1 MELELRA
8 RIKDPEEIAKKLKEV
23 GAERSGETELTDYY
37 FGELGLYKKLGYSFW
52 IRLRVEADKLE
63 LAYKGSTGRD
73 GIYEEYEQEL
83 QDLDTAI
90 TILTKIGLVNEITVR
105 KKRTS
110 YKIGDI
116 SVEIDD
122 LGEDGLFI
130 EAEKISEGDDK
141 SQLFELFNSLGI
153 PETDIFEKGLITL
166 LLEEK
171 GSPFAEW
178 IKN

>member
-8 RIKDPEEIAKKLKEV
+8 KIRNPKEIAEKLGEL

-37 FGELGLYKKLGYSFW
+37 FGEISLYQKLGYSFW
-52 IRLRVEADKLE
+52 IRIRVQGDKVE

-73 GIYEEYEQEL
+73 GVYEEYEQEL

-90 TILTKIGLVNEITVR
+90 AIFTKMGLKNEITVH

-110 YKIGDI
+110 YEIGDI

-122 LGEDGLFI
+122 LGDKGVFI
-130 EAEKISEGDDK
+130 EAEKVSEGYDK
-141 SQLFELFNSLGI
+141 SQLFDLFKSIGV
-153 PETDIFEKGLITL
+153 PESDIFEKGLITL
-166 LLEEK
+166 LLEER
-171 GSPFAEW
+171 GSPFADW

>member
-8 RIKDPEEIAKKLKEV
+8 KITSLEEIIKKLEELGAKKL
-23 GAERSGETELTDYY
+23 GETELTDYY
-37 FGELGLYKKLGYSFW
+37 FGELALYQKLGYSFW
-52 IRLRVEADKLE
+52 IRIRVEGDKIG

-73 GIYEEYEQEL
+73 GVYDELEQEL
-83 QDLDTAI
+83 QDLDTSIA
-90 TILTKIGLVNEITVR
+90 ILTKMGLENEITVH

-116 SVEIDD
+116 SIEIDD
-122 LGEDGLFI
+122 LGEKGKFI
-130 EAEKISEGDDK
+130 EAERVSEDGDK
-141 SQLFELFNSLGI
+141 SRLFELFKSVGI
-153 PETDIFEKGLITL
+153 PESDTFERGLITL

-171 GSPFAEW
+171 GSPFADW

>member
-8 RIKDPEEIAKKLKEV
+8 KITNPAEIAKKLEAL
-23 GAERSGETELTDYY
+23 GAKKSTEIELTDYY
-37 FGELGLYKKLGYSFW
+37 FGELALYQKLGYSFW
-52 IRLRVEADKLE
+52 IRIRVEGDKLE

-73 GIYEEYEQEL
+73 GVYEEYEQEL

-90 TILTKIGLVNEITVR
+90 AIFTKMGLKNEITVH

-110 YKIGDI
+110 YEIGDI

-122 LGEDGLFI
+122 LGDKGVFI
-130 EAEKISEGDDK
+130 EAEKVSEGDDK
-141 SQLFELFNSLGI
+141 SQLFDLFKSIGV
-153 PETDIFEKGLITL
+153 PESDIFEKGLITL

-171 GSPFAEW
+171 GSPFADW

>member
-8 RIKDPEEIAKKLKEV
+8 RIRNLEEISQKLKEL
-23 GAERSGETELTDYY
+23 GAKKSGEAELTDYY
-37 FGELGLYKKLGYSFW
+37 FGEIAMYQKLGYSFW
-52 IRLRVEADKLE
+52 IRLRVEDDKLE

-90 TILTKIGLVNEITVR
+90 TILTKMGLVNEITVR

-110 YKIGDI
+110 YKMGDI

-122 LGEDGLFI
+122 LGEKGLFI
-130 EAEKISEGDDK
+130 EAEKISEEDDK
-141 SQLFELFNSLGI
+141 SQLFKLFNSLGI
-153 PETDIFEKGLITL
+153 PETDVFEKGLITL

-171 GSPFAEW
+171 GSPFADW

>member
-1 MELELRA
+1 MEVEVRA
-8 RIKDPEEIAKKLKEV
+8 RIRNREEITQKLKEV
-23 GAERSGETELTDYY
+23 GAKKLDERELTDYY

-52 IRLRVEADKLE
+52 IRIRVEGDKLE

-83 QDLDTAI
+83 QDLNTAI
-90 TILTKIGLVNEITVR
+90 AIFTKMGLKNEITVH

-110 YKIGDI
+110 YEIGDI

-122 LGEDGLFI
+122 LGDKGVFI
-130 EAEKISEGDDK
+130 EAEKVSEGDDK
-141 SQLFELFNSLGI
+141 SQLFDLFKSIGV
-153 PETDIFEKGLITL
+153 PESDIFEKGLITL
-166 LLEEK
+166 LLEER
-171 GSPFAEW
+171 GSPFADW

>member
-8 RIKDPEEIAKKLKEV
+8 RITNPAEIAKKLEEL
-23 GAERSGETELTDYY
+23 GAKKSTEIELTDYY
-37 FGELGLYKKLGYSFW
+37 FGELALYQKLGYSFW
-52 IRLRVEADKLE
+52 IRIRVEGDKLE

-73 GIYEEYEQEL
+73 GVYEEYEQEL

-90 TILTKIGLVNEITVR
+90 AIFTKMGLKNEITIH

-110 YKIGDI
+110 YEIGDI

-122 LGEDGLFI
+122 LGDKGVFI
-130 EAEKISEGDDK
+130 EAERISEGNDK
-141 SQLFELFNSLGI
+141 SQLFDLFESIGV
-153 PETDIFEKGLITL
+153 PENDIFEKGLITL
-166 LLEEK
+166 LLEER
-171 GSPFAEW
+171 GSPFADW